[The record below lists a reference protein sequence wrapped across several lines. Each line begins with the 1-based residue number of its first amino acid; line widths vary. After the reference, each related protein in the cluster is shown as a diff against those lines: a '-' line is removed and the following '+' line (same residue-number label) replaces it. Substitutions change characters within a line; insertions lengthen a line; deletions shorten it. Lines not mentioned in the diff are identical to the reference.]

1 MINLYKSYDEFLM
14 NFKHVETVGPEPST
28 AEFSPNRFRSEHQG
42 TAEFVVH
49 VASLCALPQ
58 LSPQKP
64 REERG
69 IHCQMERTV

>member
-1 MINLYKSYDEFLM
+1 MLKQLARSPQPPNFLRTDS
-14 NFKHVETVGPEPST
+14 E
-28 AEFSPNRFRSEHQG
+28 EHQG